1 MEESNGDIWAML
13 EQFLERAIRLCER
26 KQNSEFLRNQL
37 DSGERN
43 TLLLQLCGMA
53 PDICGNSRRRTLQQ
67 QIYERC
73 VGVSMRAMSWERFT
87 AFFDLAMTC
96 IGMEIARFFDG
107 IPLDEVRE
115 HFRAR
120 EEVLRCGVNLFKAA
134 GCGGKERLEMRMT
147 GWRRAALILG
157 VCLAAETAFP
167 AAVYAAA
174 VPDSGREAQA
184 DTPAAGPALGEGLP
198 QAQEERPT
206 AKRSWRIRCSH
217 TARSAGASK
226 IIIRRTAI

>member
-1 MEESNGDIWAML
+1 MPSERFYRLPEDKRNKIRDACLNEYIRSGFDRASVGRLIKEAQISRGSFYTYFESRQDVMSYLHDEYAGEFYDCGRQCVEESNGDIWAML

-26 KQNSEFLRNQL
+26 KQNREFLRNQL

-120 EEVLRCGVNLFKAA
+120 EEVLRCGVNLLRRPAAA
-134 GCGGKERLEMRMT
+134 GRRD
-147 GWRRAALILG
+147 WR
-157 VCLAAETAFP
+157 
-167 AAVYAAA
+167 
-174 VPDSGREAQA
+174 
-184 DTPAAGPALGEGLP
+184 
-198 QAQEERPT
+198 
-206 AKRSWRIRCSH
+206 
-217 TARSAGASK
+217 
-226 IIIRRTAI
+226 